1 MKLIQLYL
9 EALCYH
15 LLSEGAGVSTE
26 APQEQPREGR
36 RERLLR
42 LGLNKQQASQS
53 N

>member
-26 APQEQPREGR
+26 APPGATTGGGKGEAAEIGTEQATGIT
-36 RERLLR
+36 
-42 LGLNKQQASQS
+42 K
-53 N
+53 